1 MRIKGMSQVC
11 RKDNVFHRLN
21 KVFAFR
27 RLEKGRKGFCVWEF
41 RWAVEVWSASVKVLV
56 NRGATYWC

>member
-1 MRIKGMSQVC
+1 MRIRGLSQVC
-11 RKDNVFHRLN
+11 RKERVFHRLN

-41 RWAVEVWSASVKVLV
+41 RWVGVVWSA
-56 NRGATYWC
+56 